1 MATARGRLILHVD
14 LDAFYASVEQRD
26 DPSLKGRPVIV
37 GGGAR
42 RGVVAAASY
51 EARRFGVR
59 SAMPTAE
66 ALRRCRQAILLPP
79 RMGHYADVSRA
90 FFAILDRFAPRVEGL
105 SLDEAFLD
113 ASGEERL
120 LGSARDIGLKIKR
133 EVAADLDLVVSVGAA
148 PNKFVAKIASDIDK
162 PDGLRVIPPEEVR
175 AFLDP
180 LPVSRLWG
188 AGEVTCRRLH
198 ELGLRT
204 IGQVARYPED
214 ALSRALGPGLGHHL
228 AALARARDDRDV
240 EPESEPVSIGHEE
253 TFDHD
258 AVSRDELEPVLWRQA
273 DRVAA
278 RLRRQDRRARVVV
291 VKLKYADFQLV
302 SRRRS
307 LADPTADGAR
317 IGRAATE
324 ILASMKVSP
333 RRPVR
338 LAGVAVYTLEPRSA
352 PRQLSFDEGDRER
365 GERLGDALDRIEAK
379 FGEAAIGRATYTRR
393 KRS

>member
-1 MATARGRLILHVD
+1 MSAPRSRLILHVD

-26 DPSLKGRPVIV
+26 EPSLRGRPVLV

-51 EARRFGVR
+51 EARTYGVR

-66 ALRRCRQAILLPP
+66 ALRRCPRAVLLPP
-79 RMGHYADVSRA
+79 RMGHYAEVSRS

-133 EVAADLDLVVSVGAA
+133 AVAEELDLVVSVGAA
-148 PNKFVAKIASDIDK
+148 PSKFVAKIASDIDK
-162 PDGLRVIPPEEVR
+162 PDGLRVIEPDEVR

-180 LPVSRLWG
+180 LPVARLWG
-188 AGEVTCRRLH
+188 AGAVTCERLH
-198 ELGLRT
+198 ALGLRT
-204 IGQVARYPED
+204 IGHVARYPED

-228 AALARARDDRDV
+228 AALARARDDREV
-240 EPESEPVSIGHEE
+240 EPASEPVSIGHEE

-258 AVSRDELEPVLWRQA
+258 AASHGELEPVLLRQA

-278 RLRRQDRRARVVV
+278 RLRRQDRRARTVV

-302 SRRRS
+302 SRRLS

-324 ILASMKVSP
+324 LLASMKVSP

-338 LAGVAVYTLEPRSA
+338 LAGVAVSTLEPRAA
-352 PRQLSFDEGDRER
+352 PRQLSFDERDRAR
-365 GERLGDALDRIEAK
+365 GERLGDALDRIEAR
-379 FGEAAIGRATYTRR
+379 FGEAAIERAAYARR
-393 KRS
+393 KRR